1 MFTRFTDIVNGLQA
15 LVANLIL
22 AICIVRE
29 VECESMKEKKGFI
42 YEQREWCF

>member
-29 VECESMKEKKGFI
+29 VGCECMKEKKGI
-42 YEQREWCF
+42 YI